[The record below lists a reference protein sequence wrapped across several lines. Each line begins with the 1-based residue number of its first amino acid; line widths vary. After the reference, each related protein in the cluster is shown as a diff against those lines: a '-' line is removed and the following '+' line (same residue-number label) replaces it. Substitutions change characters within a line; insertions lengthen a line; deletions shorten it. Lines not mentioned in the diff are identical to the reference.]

1 MAHDAILQ
9 TLQQIGYFI
18 GPHEPLG
25 TRRQGNL
32 GEFIAFH
39 AALSDKLPYS
49 LSMGAS
55 GMDPLQNVAAPGLD
69 ITYLYFDINNPA
81 NDLMYIQEVK
91 TTGQVNLAYADNLVS
106 DHDKLFGGDPAL
118 TLNSRIQ
125 SMGLRL
131 KLQHQRPDLAT
142 RLQSMASTAPL
153 SCTHVRL
160 IPTLVHEKIGTDPKT
175 KMLAVRSQIN
185 ALGWP
190 LGQIRPWSIGMEN
203 LIDRLTRLAQGQP

>member
-1 MAHDAILQ
+1 VPPGSCPIFKKVTDQGIDFWTGDSTCQMAHDALLQ

-69 ITYLYFDINNPA
+69 ITYLYFDTHNPS
-81 NDLMYIQEVK
+81 NDLIYIQEVK
-91 TTGQVNLAYADNLVS
+91 TTGQVSLAYANNLVS

-118 TLNSRIQ
+118 TLIVSHR
-125 SMGLRL
+125 
-131 KLQHQRPDLAT
+131 
-142 RLQSMASTAPL
+142 
-153 SCTHVRL
+153 V
-160 IPTLVHEKIGTDPKT
+160 V
-175 KMLAVRSQIN
+175 
-185 ALGWP
+185 
-190 LGQIRPWSIGMEN
+190 
-203 LIDRLTRLAQGQP
+203 